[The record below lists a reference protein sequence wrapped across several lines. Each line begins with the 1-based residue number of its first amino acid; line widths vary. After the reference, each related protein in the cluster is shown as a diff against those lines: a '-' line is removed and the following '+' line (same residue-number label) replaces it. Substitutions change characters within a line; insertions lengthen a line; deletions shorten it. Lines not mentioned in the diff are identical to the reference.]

1 MPPLKSALVATTIAL
16 VVTTGASCKRKVS
29 SSQCEEMLDRYAQ
42 LAVKER
48 ADADAGAEALAAEKQ
63 EARGLD
69 AFKNCQSVV
78 QPDEHACAMKATT
91 PAAMLK
97 CVD

>member
-1 MPPLKSALVATTIAL
+1 VPPLKSALVATTIAL
-16 VVTTGASCKRKVS
+16 VVTAGACKRKVS

-42 LAVKER
+42 LAVKDR